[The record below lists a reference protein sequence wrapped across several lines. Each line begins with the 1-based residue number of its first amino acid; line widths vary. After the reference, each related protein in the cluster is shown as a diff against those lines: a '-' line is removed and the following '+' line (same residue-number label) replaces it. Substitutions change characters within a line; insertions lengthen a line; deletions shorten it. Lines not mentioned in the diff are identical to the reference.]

1 MHLTTGITISPI
13 HKHMSSILESDLTGW
28 IEYNSKTE
36 TNKSHSINATIK
48 KEAHSFFH
56 RRKSITVQQKRR
68 VLPTTSRYMD
78 ASLYPKSPIKKPALK
93 PRPCDISY
101 SFIRK
106 KSISQLSKLM
116 KILETRTI
124 SQSVDLPK
132 LHKPSMAK
140 AGKAEELKSKPSKI
154 FSNTLMKFYKA

>member
-1 MHLTTGITISPI
+1 MHLNTGITISPF

-28 IEYNSKTE
+28 IELNSKTE

-48 KEAHSFFH
+48 KDAHSFFH
-56 RRKSITVQQKRR
+56 KRKSITVHQKRR

-78 ASLYPKSPIKKPALK
+78 TSLYSKSPCKKRAAK
-93 PRPCDISY
+93 AKPCDISY

-132 LHKPSMAK
+132 LHKPSMPKAAK
-140 AGKAEELKSKPSKI
+140 PDDIKSKPSKI
-154 FSNTLMKFYKA
+154 FSNTLMKFYKS